1 MSKISRIVLN
11 TVLNCRVAVFGICKN
26 RKKSKTVKSAI
37 VAGALSLLLPLAWDV
52 TIMMRQPG
60 VVH

>member
-37 VAGALSLLLPLAWDV
+37 VAGALSGRVFNKLMAIKRNIPV
-52 TIMMRQPG
+52 Q
-60 VVH
+60 